1 MKYVR
6 RLVIALL
13 TFTLSVAVSPIR
25 FYVEGMG
32 CGKVIDGGGGFS
44 VTSYRSSYFI
54 KLLLAHEGYIS
65 PEKANE
71 VFDER
76 LSTAVRIIEVGPKIN
91 GEGVVVGRRA
101 VALFFAP
108 EASCYYT
115 EILWTDGRFLHYIVS
130 TSALHAKEFEKYQ
143 RYSLSLPHSRATL
156 KLNLIQRACSV
167 VVITLLL

>member
-6 RLVIALL
+6 RFGFALL
-13 TFTLSVAVSPIR
+13 TFTLGVAVSPIR

-44 VTSYRSSYFI
+44 FTAYKSSYFV
-54 KLLLAHEGYIS
+54 KLLLAHEGYVS
-65 PEKANE
+65 PEKANK
-71 VFDER
+71 VFEEH
-76 LSTAVRIIEVGPKIN
+76 LSHAVKIIEVGPKVN

-101 VALFFAP
+101 VALSFAP
-108 EASCYYT
+108 EDSCYYT

-143 RYSLSLPHSRATL
+143 R
-156 KLNLIQRACSV
+156 
-167 VVITLLL
+167 